1 MMEEDSSELD
11 PISSK
16 FEILI
21 ELISGFYFLVA
32 SLMIKQ
38 LVPTLLTFFKLTG
51 AMNTS
56 IVLLLNRLSNFYFSL
71 LAVSIE
77 LLQNLISS
85 SLRIPLD
92 LDLTFPQF

>member
-38 LVPTLLTFFKLTG
+38 LVPTFFKLTG